1 MLQIHDCSLLDVQR
15 DMFNGLS
22 RLRRLSLERNGL
34 RFIPDHAFHGCPH
47 LRSLSLAR
55 NDILNLFYRGLAGLT
70 KLKRLDL
77 SYNNLTR
84 LSERTFAPFP
94 NLKEV
99 DIRESPIKEV
109 FPNTFGVMNAT
120 RFLALGSKE
129 QPLEL
134 RPGGFMNL
142 GLLETLLAF
151 NIDVPE
157 VTNELFMGLN
167 SLKSLTMTGDLKSLQ
182 YDAFSNSPDL
192 RELILNS
199 CKIQTISMDAFV
211 GAPYLAKLDLSGN
224 EIRELPPGLFDPLV
238 SLRELY
244 LQHNHIVSLPKFIFS
259 NIKPKLIRLNNNPW
273 HCTCSMSDWNPMI
286 TSKVKRLAK
295 RTCKFIPD
303 EGFKCGKDSFE
314 YVYDNKMAPRCESP
328 LRFKDWNIFHALRK
342 QTHCWSDNGN
352 NIRKTDKKSYMK
364 NKHKLLN
371 SSNART
377 NNTNNIPVITNNV
390 IETNRYSKKSIPY
403 LDDEINYL
411 SPMNHEVS
419 KTAITPKRSKAQK
432 LFNTKLQR
440 LANKFSLKY
449 EKPNKSKDL

>member
-1 MLQIHDCSLLDVQR
+1 
-15 DMFNGLS
+15 MFNGLK

-77 SYNNLTR
+77 SHNNLTR

-120 RFLALGSKE
+120 KFLALGSTD
-129 QPLEL
+129 QALEL
-134 RPGGFMNL
+134 TPGGFMNL
-142 GLLETLLAF
+142 GLLEILLAF
-151 NIDVPE
+151 NIKVQE
-157 VTNELFMGLN
+157 VTSEIFMGLN
-167 SLKSLTMTGDLKSLQ
+167 SLKSLTMTGDLMTLQ
-182 YDAFSNSPDL
+182 YDAFSNSPNL
-192 RELILNS
+192 RELILNN

-211 GAPYLAKLDLSGN
+211 GVPYLAKLDLSVN
-224 EIRELPPGLFDPLV
+224 QLRELPPGLFDPLI

-244 LQHNHIVSLPKFIFS
+244 LQDNHIISLPQLIFS
-259 NIKPKLIRLNNNPW
+259 KIKPKLIRLNNNPW
-273 HCTCSMSDWNPMI
+273 HCTCTMSDWNAMI
-286 TSKVKRLAK
+286 TSKVKHLAK
-295 RTCKFIPD
+295 RTCRFIAD
-303 EGFKCGKDSFE
+303 EGFKCDKESFE

-328 LRFKDWNIFHALRK
+328 LRFKDWNVFHALRK
-342 QTHCWSDNGN
+342 QTHCWSDSKHIKNL
-352 NIRKTDKKSYMK
+352 DKKLYLK

-371 SSNART
+371 ASKPHMNII
-377 NNTNNIPVITNNV
+377 NNIPDTANN
-390 IETNRYSKKSIPY
+390 IRFNQFSKKHMPY
-403 LDDEINYL
+403 IDDEINEL
-411 SPMNHEVS
+411 SPLTHEKS
-419 KTAITPKRSKAQK
+419 DTPFKPKKSKAQK

-440 LANKFSLKY
+440 LANKLKY
-449 EKPNKSKDL
+449 EKPKKTSDL